1 MAMVPNIWESRNMN
15 IIQATQRSAR
25 AVAAASR
32 AAHALRDATRSSDTD
47 AIAKAQRDLD
57 RAKARQAAA
66 YAATRFP
73 WEV

>member
-1 MAMVPNIWESRNMN
+1 MN

-73 WEV
+73 WEAYHVAR

>member
-1 MAMVPNIWESRNMN
+1 MN

-32 AAHALRDATRSSDTD
+32 AAHALRDATRSGDTD
-47 AIAKAQRDLD
+47 AIAKAQRELD

-73 WEV
+73 REV

>member
-1 MAMVPNIWESRNMN
+1 MN
-15 IIQATQRSAR
+15 LIQATQRSAR

-32 AAHALRDATRSSDTD
+32 AAHALRDATRSRDAA

-57 RAKARQAAA
+57 RAKARQAVA
-66 YAATRFP
+66 YSATRFP

>member
-1 MAMVPNIWESRNMN
+1 MN

-32 AAHALRDATRSSDTD
+32 AAHALRDATQSGDTD